1 MLHTLN
7 ITDWYMK
14 ILNPL
19 SSEVKLNLINR
30 LSESVLKERLSA
42 HKSKKKSAD
51 SVFFESLSDSWD
63 DGTTPEEEM
72 QYIRESRQSNI
83 TREIDP
89 L

>member
-7 ITDWYMK
+7 IIDWYMK

-30 LSESVLKERLSA
+30 LSESVLKEGISVHSPKA
-42 HKSKKKSAD
+42 PSSKND
-51 SVFFESLSDSWD
+51 FFAALSDSWD
-63 DGTTPEEEM
+63 DGITPEEETDC
-72 QYIRESRQSNI
+72 IRNSRLSGATRNI
-83 TREIDP
+83 SP